1 MYEKCKAEKLMVMIF
16 LYLRFR
22 LFAVH
27 INRAVPEPPPP
38 PSPRQLISVLL
49 LLDFLRVLIYFL
61 ATFMNDCRFLTTELF
76 SCILLSQLKRI
87 LRVKI
92 CCVVSMDEGLF
103 RYKSSLVK
111 AFLNASQLI

>member
-61 ATFMNDCRFLTTELF
+61 ATFMNDFRFLTTELF